1 MTRLAAAVLAV
12 VAILSGPVLAQNPA
26 PTTFAL
32 GSSGEVTHW
41 LALGYVPLAIDQN
54 SFDKDLAVPAKV
66 LDADLLAAVG
76 GEGKVQPVG
85 GQKVKLAAGGAIK
98 TPVEL
103 AWRLAATR
111 DPVMYIC
118 WSQTQGLKLFF
129 DEKGQAREKSAC
141 YLYCQLVS
149 PSDLHARFRLGS
161 DDSVRVMLNGQV
173 VHRFVGQ
180 RSAVQNDEEASIQL
194 HKGVNELLVRVDN
207 YVGGGGFFGRLVNDN
222 GLPLD
227 TVKEQLAVPAGTAD
241 LPPAPP
247 DAPWSAWAAKIH
259 PPAPAEHQEFFGARI
274 PRTMSLLETG
284 AQTHR
289 PVKIM
294 IYGQSIEVSN
304 WPDLL
309 ILQLQERYPH
319 TNIIGDNEAIGGWN
333 VGSLL
338 RVMDHDI
345 IRAKPDLVIFHA
357 YQGTAEQW
365 DRFIQKIRRET
376 TAELMIRTSH
386 IASFNVKTMDTV
398 DDEETFMLHAIAQ
411 KYDIEMVDV
420 RREWLDYLHA
430 NKLDI
435 SYLLRDMIHLNEP
448 GCILMSELYARHFRS
463 NLLSRSHWM
472 NTIRSYN
479 VLRPMEDRKYD
490 EITLAGGGWRDVYN
504 GAQASGAGNSLKLK
518 FTGNRVDLVL
528 LPDSGSARVL
538 IDGNAPSHLNL
549 FHGERPVGKDRRA
562 GLPMVPQRYHTG
574 SNMIAEEW
582 ELTFTE
588 FVRPGLC
595 KFSLRGSVT
604 GEDGQGST
612 IENFVSKSGRIIID
626 ANDWRY
632 IPDYKPNM
640 PGQPKQPAMILQIAR
655 DYLDQ
660 VSCLPDPGG
669 HAQGDIPY
677 QYVTIADG
685 LSPGE
690 HELTLIPS
698 DTGSFSIQTVEV
710 HNPPMM
716 RK

>member
-1 MTRLAAAVLAV
+1 MKRWAAMAV

-32 GSSGEVTHW
+32 GSYGEVTRW
-41 LALGYVPLAIDQN
+41 LALGYVPLAIDQKA
-54 SFDKDLAVPAKV
+54 FDKDLTVPAKV

-85 GQKVKLAAGGAIK
+85 GQKVKLAASAAIK
-98 TPVEL
+98 APVEL

-111 DPVMYIC
+111 EPMMYGC
-118 WSQTQGLKLFF
+118 WFQTQGLMLFN
-129 DEKGQAREKSAC
+129 DEKGQALEKSAC

-149 PSDLHARFRLGS
+149 PADLHARFLLGS
-161 DDSVRVMLNGQV
+161 DDSVRVVLNGQV

-180 RSAVQNDEEASIQL
+180 RSPVENDEEAAIQL

-207 YVGGGGFFGRLVNDN
+207 YVGGGGFFGRLVDDN
-222 GLPLD
+222 GLPVD
-227 TVKEQLAVPAGTAD
+227 TVKEQLVVPPGTAD

-309 ILQLQERYPH
+309 IQQLQERYPH
-319 TNIIGDNEAIGGWN
+319 TRIIGDNEAIGGWN

-338 RVMDHDI
+338 RAMDHDI

-376 TAELMIRTSH
+376 TAEIMIRTVH
-386 IASFNVKTMDTV
+386 V
-398 DDEETFMLHAIAQ
+398 DMTEPPGLSPAYADEALMLRQVAQ

-420 RREWLDYLHA
+420 RREWIDYLK
-430 NKLDI
+430 NNNLKI
-435 SYLLRDMIHLNEP
+435 SDLLRDHVHLNEP
-448 GCILMSELYARHFRS
+448 GCILMSELYARHFRP
-463 NLLSRSHWM
+463 NTLGRGNWM

-479 VLRPMEDRKYD
+479 VLRPLEDRKYD
-490 EITLAGGGWRDVYN
+490 EITLAGGGWRDMYN
-504 GAQASGAGNSLKLK
+504 GAQASGPGNSLKLK

-562 GLPMVPQRYHTG
+562 AVPMVPQRYHTG
-574 SNMIAEEW
+574 PDMIAERW

-588 FVRPGLC
+588 FVRPGKC

-604 GEDGQGST
+604 GEDGQGDT
-612 IENFVSKSGRIIID
+612 TENFVSKSGRILLD

-632 IPDYKPNM
+632 IPTYVPNT
-640 PGQPKQPAMILQIAR
+640 PGQPKQPSMILQIAR
-655 DYLDQ
+655 DYVDQ
-660 VSCLPDPGG
+660 VSCLSDPGG
-669 HAQGDIPY
+669 HAQTDIPY

-710 HNPPMM
+710 HNPPLM